1 MAASKWLPRVL
12 AAAILSALCVAASS
26 DARSSASPPVG
37 QVAAKAALT
46 QVGAPYVWGM
56 TSPST
61 GFDSSGLVVWAYGQA
76 GLTLPHYTRALWPLG
91 RHVSRQHLAVGDIL
105 FFDGQGHVGI
115 YVGNGRFVHAP
126 NTGEKVRVE
135 ALSSS
140 FLGKLYVGAVRL
152 RG

>member
-1 MAASKWLPRVL
+1 MTTSRQFPRVL
-12 AAAILSALCVAASS
+12 AVAILSALCLAASA
-26 DARSSASPPVG
+26 DARSSASSPVG
-37 QVAAKAALT
+37 KVAAAAALT

-56 TSPST
+56 ASPST

-91 RHVSRQHLAVGDIL
+91 RRVSRRQLAVGDIV
-105 FFDGQGHVGI
+105 FFDGLGHVGI
-115 YVGNGRFVHAP
+115 YVGNGRFIHAP

-152 RG
+152 TR